1 MSSLLGGMAYPVID
15 AAVALSA
22 IYFTVRDKRS
32 FSPQLVSPFSHMA
45 SALLVVIAVSHYSGW
60 TRTLNQVA
68 SFALP
73 LLAAHPSGYTVFQ
86 LANALGIYRLL
97 CSNANPLTSALCVL
111 LHVYLVLA
119 NLDRSSQA
127 QLKSIMH
134 DVSYSQV
141 RQLNILQKLRA
152 LTLDDMWSVPERFQ
166 LRHAYAELV
175 INADEP
181 LFLIRAIARMIWK
194 PMIPIHIAGMMF
206 QLLPIF
212 RTMLNGY
219 IYRCL
224 DSSDGGAYYK
234 AYMAAAGLILSKFL
248 AIQKSH
254 LNGYITRENSRVK
267 SVLELELV
275 RKPLLNPGLKM
286 IANKAEVKRLGT
298 LVNGVRDLQEVI
310 PCLFGTLAA
319 VLPIY
324 NQIGW
329 YAFIPLVVSS
339 SVSMFEWVFQ
349 RLMGSADDWNR
360 HTELSEGDKIEDV
373 YFSINTVKMFGWE
386 NMYLD
391 PKLRKNRVYLT
402 QLPWYAPL
410 VRFGLTVVDIVSTL
424 TTDLS
429 MYMTV
434 VLYLN
439 AMPTSD
445 MEMTNSQLL
454 AMTEHIES
462 MRRNVVRIFWQK
474 GNISRLI
481 KENTKLEQLFR
492 GETFDT
498 IAHEKLG
505 ELEAVP
511 SIQLDNCSF
520 RWEKKAN
527 LLNHVT
533 LNATDDDLV
542 AVVGKTGSGKSSL
555 LLAMCGELEM
565 TKGSGTIVG
574 RIGYMEQSPWIMNDT
589 MRANILFGRDF
600 DEEYYWKVIHACA
613 LTRDLESWPN
623 GDLTII
629 GERGINISGGQRARL
644 ALARTVYSQADVYIL
659 DDPLSAVDA
668 HVKRHILDNVI
679 LGSGLLG
686 NKLRIVTTHSESM
699 LPFCSQVVTVDNNT
713 VSVVRQE
720 PKVHRFIDTVAA
732 VEIDDVCVPII
743 DATDV
748 DSTSEIPTANA
759 DAQASTSE
767 DTSLETPESD
777 EDQLP
782 SQKYTLLD
790 NAKYMFGLCGW
801 HVIAATVISAAF
813 SPIAKFIL
821 EGYNIAALKENSKS
835 NAVSHDAVL
844 WYLKISLLKTV
855 TSEILDLVEEYV
867 CNTLSEEKLTV
878 AIQDEFVRSLLHA
891 PLSVIEKADRHDIES
906 AHDDGS
912 SAMAYEIPRYL
923 REETAN
929 TIKSTQN
936 IIGSGSLM
944 VRMFGVESH
953 YISRYTSDKDE
964 NNKISRPLSSL
975 KVLSNMVDAILFNA
989 GDLLSI
995 WSAIILSHL
1004 TKYKANSGQLK
1015 MLQDDVCSITLNIGL
1030 LMKVPS
1036 RLNRFSDDI
1045 GIFRQFSDIGPE
1057 APYVVDDCRVPSE
1070 WPNIGNVEFKNLS
1083 VKYGAGLDYALKN
1096 LNFTA
1101 RPGEKIG
1108 IVGRTGAGK
1117 STLAKT
1123 IFRLLNKNIEGS
1135 IEIDGHDTST
1145 FGVGDFRPRLGIIP
1159 QESAMFSG
1167 TVKRNLDPLNEF
1179 TIEDMWAAM
1188 IKCGVAELVGSTNNR
1203 YPNKLAGKKSIA
1215 NNKNNSNRAV
1225 ESGTENEEEK
1235 SYRLR
1240 WENAGLIMRI
1250 LLLLFAERPKK
1261 SEDSTTLSIGINRS
1275 LERSKLGFSSGQQQ
1289 LFSLCRLLM
1298 RKRKVMIL
1306 DEATAD
1312 VDLETDRKIQELIR
1326 TEFSDCTVLTIA
1338 HRLDTIMNSDRII
1351 VMEKGEIVEIGPP
1364 QELIANGG
1372 KFAELV
1378 QANEF

>member
-1 MSSLLGGMAYPVID
+1 MSSLLSDMAYPAID
-15 AAVALSA
+15 ATVALSA

-339 SVSMFEWVFQ
+339 SV
-349 RLMGSADDWNR
+349 N
-360 HTELSEGDKIEDV
+360 
-373 YFSINTVKMFGWE
+373 
-386 NMYLD
+386 
-391 PKLRKNRVYLT
+391 
-402 QLPWYAPL
+402 
-410 VRFGLTVVDIVSTL
+410 IVSTL

-844 WYLKISLLKTV
+844 WYLKISLLKTA

-929 TIKSTQN
+929 TIKSVLTIWRSVQAAPQTIIIVPLIVWARIATSGFTNSISKTLRTLSRKISNKFLQTQN

-1015 MLQDDVCSITLNIGL
+1015 MLQDDVCSIILNIGL